1 MRCVLVSPPGS
12 EPVCTPLLGLAYL
25 ASALRCAGHE
35 VWVVDGA
42 APFAPDTSETLAAFV
57 AELSPDVV
65 GVHLKTL
72 EVRRAYDLVA
82 PLASLGVPL
91 IAGGPHATVR
101 PLEPLRHGFD
111 LVVTGEAEDSLP
123 ALLDHLED
131 PARVDGVSFVDRG
144 IHRHRPRARASR
156 DLDALPDPH
165 AALDAFFP
173 EHYGAD
179 DTLAPGG
186 LLSSR
191 GCPAACTFCSNA
203 VTGRRFRY
211 HSAARVAAEA
221 KVLRDRFDTSA
232 FCYLDD
238 SFAVGRRRMNEV
250 CDALEAL
257 GGIQWTCTAHPAHL
271 HRDILF
277 RMRAAGCTGIDIGL
291 ESVHADRLRDIGK
304 GLTVERA
311 LAVLRDCAELGLHTV
326 VNLMVGWPDET
337 EAELADM
344 LQFIEAVSPIAGAFN
359 ARGVL
364 VPHPGTPEYELHH
377 ERAGF
382 TDWWL
387 HETLPYE
394 PFPAAWDPVEV
405 VRAYAADAALD
416 RNFFGHDEAHLES
429 MREVLCAKAHHTFAK
444 VIARSTAADAPHWV
458 AAAGAR

>member
-25 ASALRCAGHE
+25 ASALRRAGHE

-42 APFAPDTSETLAAFV
+42 APFAPGTPDELAAFV
-57 AELSPDVV
+57 AELRPDVV

-72 EVRRAYDLVA
+72 EVRRAYGLA
-82 PLASLGVPL
+82 SSLASLGVPL

-111 LVVTGEAEDSLP
+111 LVVTGEAEASLP
-123 ALLDHLED
+123 ALLDHLDD
-131 PARVDGVSFVDRG
+131 PGRVDGVSFIDRG
-144 IHRHRPRARASR
+144 LPRHRPRAKASR

-173 EHYGAD
+173 EHYGAE

-191 GCPAACTFCSNA
+191 GCPAACTFCSND

-211 HSAARVAAEA
+211 HRPDRVAAEA
-221 KVLRDRFDTSA
+221 RVLRDRFDTSA
-232 FCYLDD
+232 FCFLDD
-238 SFAVGRRRMNEV
+238 SFAVGRRRMYAL

-271 HRDILF
+271 HRDVLV

-291 ESVHADRLRDIGK
+291 ESVHPERLRDIGK

-311 LAVLRDCAELGLHTV
+311 LTVLRDCAELGLHTV

-337 EAELADM
+337 GEELDVM
-344 LQFIEAVSPIAGAFN
+344 LAFIEAVSPLAGAFN

-364 VPHPGTPEYELHH
+364 VPHPGTPEYERHH

-394 PFPAAWDPVEV
+394 PFPTAWDPHEV
-405 VRAYAADAALD
+405 VRAYATDAALD
-416 RNFFGHDEAHLES
+416 RNFYGHDEAHLDA
-429 MREVLCAKAHHTFAK
+429 MREVLRAKARHTFAK
-444 VIARSTAADAPHWV
+444 VTARSAAEDGSHWV